1 MGKLKFSPIE
11 IDTFDTISDWY
22 YDAILELTKVK
33 QFKPEPKWIA
43 KVLGIPTQQVR
54 SSIKKLERLKLLKI
68 DQNGKWLD
76 QSPFNT
82 TIKNDFTTTAF
93 RKLQKQVL
101 EKASRALEEV
111 PYEKRDQ
118 SSVTLPIYAEDL
130 SKAKK
135 IIRDFRRK
143 LCSSLKRKDTS
154 PTDVYQLSVSFYP
167 LTQLQENR

>member
-1 MGKLKFSPIE
+1 
-11 IDTFDTISDWY
+11 DWY